1 MSLTR
6 RNALALG
13 SASFVVTL
21 MPLNAFAAK
30 DETMAVI
37 NAFTNGA
44 AVSDGGINLTT
55 PEIAENGNT
64 VINAALSPDNRLIA
78 LLKDEGGKAKPIA
91 VFAAAN

>member
-55 PEIAENGNT
+55 PELQKMEILYQYSSLHLEQN
-64 VINAALSPDNRLIA
+64 V
-78 LLKDEGGKAKPIA
+78 
-91 VFAAAN
+91 

>member
-44 AVSDGGINLTT
+44 AVSDGDINLTT
-55 PEIAENGNT
+55 PEIAEN
-64 VINAALSPDNRLIA
+64 
-78 LLKDEGGKAKPIA
+78 
-91 VFAAAN
+91 

>member
-37 NAFTNGA
+37 NA
-44 AVSDGGINLTT
+44 
-55 PEIAENGNT
+55 
-64 VINAALSPDNRLIA
+64 
-78 LLKDEGGKAKPIA
+78 LLMEPL
-91 VFAAAN
+91 